1 MELKGEHYMPQV
13 PAKVAER
20 LSAALKRFQ
29 PILTSANSR
38 DVNESDTSI
47 IVTDLLSDM
56 FGYDKYSEVT
66 REYAI
71 RGTYCDLAIKIGN
84 ELNFLIEVK
93 AIGLELKDAHIK
105 QAVDYAANQGV
116 DWVILTNGIVW
127 HVFKVIFNKP
137 IDHELILTF
146 NLSESSARNSAHI
159 ELLYHL
165 TREGLLKGALPAYQ
179 TQREATNKFFLS
191 AIILSDTIIDALRR
205 ELRRLAPD
213 VKIQPE
219 EIRAA
224 LTNEVLKR
232 EVVEG
237 EKAIEARKKAQ
248 KLIAKLDKAKKS
260 KEQKAVV
267 DKPDE
272 NAPVEKEIESS
283 NTDLSQL

>member
-1 MELKGEHYMPQV
+1 MPQV

-20 LSAALKRFQ
+20 LSTALKRFQ
-29 PILTSANSR
+29 PILASANSR

-71 RGTYCDLAIKIGN
+71 RGTYCDLAIKIEN
-84 ELNFLIEVK
+84 ELNFLVEVK
-93 AIGLELKDAHIK
+93 AIGLDLKDAHIK

-116 DWVILTNGIVW
+116 DWVILTNGIAW
-127 HVFKVIFNKP
+127 NVFKVIFGKP
-137 IDHELILTF
+137 IDHELVLSF
-146 NLSESSARNSAHI
+146 NLSESSPRNNAHI

-191 AIILSDTIIDALRR
+191 AIILSDTIIDSLRR

-248 KLIAKLDKAKKS
+248 KLTAKLEKAKKP

-267 DKPDE
+267 DKTDE
-272 NAPVEKEIESS
+272 SASVEKEIESS
-283 NTDLSQL
+283 NTDLSQ

>member
-1 MELKGEHYMPQV
+1 MPQV
-13 PAKVAER
+13 PTKTAER
-20 LSAALKRFQ
+20 LATALKRFQ
-29 PILTSANSR
+29 PILASAYSR

-71 RGTYCDLAIKIGN
+71 RGTYCDLAIKIDN

-116 DWVILTNGIVW
+116 DWVILTNGITW
-127 HVFKVIFNKP
+127 NVFKVIFGKP
-137 IDHELILTF
+137 IDHELILSF
-146 NLSESSARNSAHI
+146 NLSESSPRNSAHL

-165 TREGLLKGALPAYQ
+165 TREGLMKGALPAYQ

-191 AIILSDTIIDALRR
+191 AIILSDVIVDALRR

-219 EIRAA
+219 EIRHA

-237 EKAIEARKKAQ
+237 EKATEARKKAQ
-248 KLIAKLDKAKKS
+248 KLTAKLDKAKKP
-260 KEQKAVV
+260 KEQKPIINEAI
-267 DKPDE
+267 K
-272 NAPVEKEIESS
+272 EKETEEDGNESHGS
-283 NTDLSQL
+283 VEIPVDSQS

>member
-1 MELKGEHYMPQV
+1 MPQV

-29 PILTSANSR
+29 PILASANSR

-71 RGTYCDLAIKIGN
+71 RGTYCDLAIKIEN

-93 AIGLELKDAHIK
+93 AIGLDLKDAHIK

-137 IDHELILTF
+137 I
-146 NLSESSARNSAHI
+146 
-159 ELLYHL
+159 
-165 TREGLLKGALPAYQ
+165 
-179 TQREATNKFFLS
+179 
-191 AIILSDTIIDALRR
+191 
-205 ELRRLAPD
+205 
-213 VKIQPE
+213 
-219 EIRAA
+219 
-224 LTNEVLKR
+224 
-232 EVVEG
+232 
-237 EKAIEARKKAQ
+237 
-248 KLIAKLDKAKKS
+248 
-260 KEQKAVV
+260 
-267 DKPDE
+267 
-272 NAPVEKEIESS
+272 
-283 NTDLSQL
+283 

>member
-1 MELKGEHYMPQV
+1 MPQV

-20 LSAALKRFQ
+20 LSTALKRFQ
-29 PILTSANSR
+29 PILASANSR

-71 RGTYCDLAIKIGN
+71 RGTYCDLAIKIEN
-84 ELNFLIEVK
+84 ELNFLVEVK
-93 AIGLELKDAHIK
+93 AIGLDLKDAHIK

-116 DWVILTNGIVW
+116 DWVILTNGIAW
-127 HVFKVIFNKP
+127 NVFKVIFGKP
-137 IDHELILTF
+137 IDHELVLSF
-146 NLSESSARNSAHI
+146 NLSESSPRNSAHI

-191 AIILSDTIIDALRR
+191 AIILSDTIIDSLRR

-248 KLIAKLDKAKKS
+248 KLTAKLEKAKKP

-267 DKPDE
+267 DKTDE
-272 NAPVEKEIESS
+272 SVSVEKEIESS
-283 NTDLSQL
+283 NTDLS